1 MSASTAVSICAGSNR
16 SDLLFS
22 PSLGLFQDSRD
33 QQTQSGI
40 TTTED
45 LTGWW
50 WEFRLTTNPLR
61 SNSAHWFNG
70 GASYLPGHYLISCRG
85 NYNNAVIMPGWMDW
99 RIASK
104 LAWDDYGN
112 LGMAVR
118 YTDLDGSLLRSLREE
133 KRGEFSL
140 FSPIF
145 APGEEK
151 RVLPT
156 YPMNFLC
163 EYLSFT

>member
-1 MSASTAVSICAGSNR
+1 VSASTAVSICAGSNR

-133 KRGEFSL
+133 KGVFPVFSYFL
-140 FSPIF
+140 PRRR
-145 APGEEK
+145 EK
-151 RVLPT
+151 SFPNLSNKLPVRIL
-156 YPMNFLC
+156 NI
-163 EYLSFT
+163 